1 MNQPVLRSQ
10 DLSITTILT
19 DISFTVA
26 AGDRIG
32 IVGASGSGKSTLLAL
47 FNRLRDPDQGQLW
60 FQGQPLAT
68 IPVSELRRKVVL
80 VLQEPKLLG
89 LSVFDTLAYP
99 LTLQKRPKTEVR
111 ERVFQECDRFNIPN
125 DWLERQSWQ
134 LSLGQRQLVTIARAM
149 LLNPTLLLLDEPTS
163 ALDVGTASRVLQVL
177 TATPGL
183 TWIMANH
190 QLDWVQ
196 QSCDRVWYLYQG
208 KLWADT
214 TVSEIN
220 WPQIQDDLK
229 TQADDWDDLD
239 RPDQPAPQS
248 PQNG

>member
-1 MNQPVLRSQ
+1 METPLLRSQ
-10 DLSITTILT
+10 DLSITNILT
-19 DISFTVA
+19 DISCTVA
-26 AGDRIG
+26 PGDHIG
-32 IVGASGSGKSTLLAL
+32 VVGASGSGKSTLLTL
-47 FNRLRDPDQGQLW
+47 FNRLRDPDHGALW

-68 IPVSELRRKVVL
+68 VPVCELRRKIVL
-80 VLQEPKLLG
+80 VLQEPKLLN
-89 LSVFDTLAYP
+89 LSVFESLAYP
-99 LTLQKRPKTEVR
+99 LTLQKRPKAEVR
-111 ERVFQECDRFNIPN
+111 ERVLQECDRFGIPH

-149 LLNPTLLLLDEPTS
+149 VLNPTLLLLDEPTS
-163 ALDVGTASRVLQVL
+163 ALDLGTASRVLQVL
-177 TATPGL
+177 SEAPGL

-196 QSCDRVWYLYQG
+196 HSCDRVWYLYQG

-220 WPQIQDDLK
+220 WQQIQQDLK

-239 RPDQPAPQS
+239 S
-248 PQNG
+248 PEPPPTTG